1 MIFVRA
7 GREEE
12 MLAVHEEVLL
22 NSGSSSLRSLLDPR
36 WQGSTRHTIDWKHT
50 DAETIRR
57 VLTFLYL
64 RDYHVPDPIRR
75 RTPGDIDCAGPAGVQ
90 SEYLPYQGLSDIED
104 GADDIDYANDMNTD
118 DDRRC
123 DEGLLSPTLSS
134 VMDDEEPITV
144 SPARSGAIHR
154 FKEQTFPFAHYSYI
168 EILLIHAQVYRF
180 AKAYHLTALQGLA
193 VQRMT
198 GLLAN
203 IDCTVPSA
211 VDELADL
218 AAYVYDAIEG
228 GEDDVDR
235 MQQLVSRFCA
245 LKYRF
250 LFRGR
255 FKALICQG
263 GPFTRDVLK
272 GVSIDLGQQ
281 RRMTTLR
288 ADAVD
293 RLVCNL
299 DTGLLTPNEILKFL
313 QNDLDMCGFAR

>member
-22 NSGSSSLRSLLDPR
+22 RSGSSSLRSLLDPR

-75 RTPGDIDCAGPAGVQ
+75 RTPGDIDCAGPVGVQ
-90 SEYLPYQGLSDIED
+90 SECLPYQGLSDIED

-134 VMDDEEPITV
+134 VMADEEPITV

-180 AKAYHLTALQGLA
+180 AKAYYLTALQGLA

-218 AAYVYDAIEG
+218 AAYVYDAVEG

-272 GVSIDLGQQ
+272 GVSIYLRLQ
-281 RRMTTLR
+281 RQMTILR
-288 ADAVD
+288 AGTIN
-293 RLVCNL
+293 RLVGSLNASL
-299 DTGLLTPNEILKFL
+299 AHRNQTIKVL
-313 QNDLDMCGFAR
+313 QNDLKMCGPPR